1 MGTSRGTPREYPH
14 TNRRKPS
21 KVVPAHQPPTHSL
34 AISTTVEMSCCVCWT
49 CVPQGTIQVIQQRGK
64 FQKFADPGCHWVI
77 PCVCQEVAGAL
88 STRVQALDV
97 AVETKTKDNVFVTII
112 VSTQYMVLRE
122 SSRMYDAFY
131 KLTDSREQIRSY
143 IFDVVR
149 STVPRINLDDVFTTK
164 EEIAS
169 EVKSMLEKAMTEF
182 GYAII
187 QTLVT
192 DIAPDQKVKIA
203 MNEINAAQ
211 RQRVAAQDR
220 AEAEKIMVV
229 KAAEADAEAKY
240 LAGTGIARQ
249 RQAIINGLK
258 ESVVH
263 FQSDVEGINS
273 KDVMEMMMMT
283 QYFDTMK
290 EIGMSSGS
298 NTVFVPSGPGAVA
311 DTAAAVRNGI
321 MQGQVGTMGH

>member
-1 MGTSRGTPREYPH
+1 
-14 TNRRKPS
+14 
-21 KVVPAHQPPTHSL
+21 
-34 AISTTVEMSCCVCWT
+34 MSCQCWT
-49 CVPQGTIQVIQQRGK
+49 CVPQGTVQVIQQWGK
-64 FQKFADPGCHWVI
+64 FLKFAEPGCHVLV
-77 PCVCQEVAGAL
+77 PCLGHEIAGAL
-88 STRVQALDV
+88 STRIQSLDV

-164 EEIAS
+164 EEIAM

-192 DIAPDQKVKIA
+192 DIAPDQNVKRA

-211 RQRVAAQDR
+211 RARVAAQDR
-220 AEAEKIMVV
+220 AEADKIMVV
-229 KAAEADAEAKY
+229 KAAEADAESVRRLDERRIAAVDAEEAEMDRILAKIN
-240 LAGTGIARQ
+240 T
-249 RQAIINGLK
+249 NGLASLD
-258 ESVVH
+258 EQERAVLDAATRRRRERPAPEDSGD
-263 FQSDVEGINS
+263 SD
-273 KDVMEMMMMT
+273 
-283 QYFDTMK
+283 
-290 EIGMSSGS
+290 
-298 NTVFVPSGPGAVA
+298 
-311 DTAAAVRNGI
+311 R
-321 MQGQVGTMGH
+321 

>member
-1 MGTSRGTPREYPH
+1 M
-14 TNRRKPS
+14 
-21 KVVPAHQPPTHSL
+21 
-34 AISTTVEMSCCVCWT
+34 
-49 CVPQGTIQVIQQRGK
+49 
-64 FQKFADPGCHWVI
+64 
-77 PCVCQEVAGAL
+77 AGAL

-131 KLTDSREQIRSY
+131 KLTTQEQIRSY

-164 EEIAS
+164 EEIAI
-169 EVKSMLEKAMTEF
+169 EVKNMLEKAMTEF
-182 GYAII
+182 GYTII

-192 DIAPDQKVKIA
+192 DIAPDHKVKTA

-211 RQRVAAQDR
+211 RARVAAQDR

-263 FQSDVEGINS
+263 FQAEVDGINS

-290 EIGMSSGS
+290 EVGCS
-298 NTVFVPSGPGAVA
+298 NGNSTIFVPSGPGAVA
-311 DTAAAVRNGI
+311 DTAAAVRSGI
-321 MQGQVGTMGH
+321 MQGNAMMGK

>member
-1 MGTSRGTPREYPH
+1 
-14 TNRRKPS
+14 
-21 KVVPAHQPPTHSL
+21 
-34 AISTTVEMSCCVCWT
+34 
-49 CVPQGTIQVIQQRGK
+49 VIQTWGK
-64 FQKFADPGCHWVI
+64 FKKFAEPGCHCIV
-77 PCVCQEVAGAL
+77 PCCGDEIAGAL
-88 STRVQALDV
+88 STRIQSLDV
-97 AVETKTKDNVFVTII
+97 ACETKTKDNVFVTII
-112 VSTQYMVLRE
+112 VSTQYMVLKDPE
-122 SSRMYDAFY
+122 RMYDAFY

-164 EEIAS
+164 EEIAV

-182 GYAII
+182 GYSII

-203 MNEINAAQ
+203 MNEINAAA

-240 LAGTGIARQ
+240 LQGTGIARQ
-249 RQAIINGLK
+249 RQAIINGLR
-258 ESVVH
+258 ESVVN
-263 FQSDVEGINS
+263 FQAEVSDINS

-290 EIGMSSGS
+290 EIGTSK
-298 NTVFVPSGPGAVA
+298 NTNTIFVPAGPGAVA
-311 DTAAAVRNGI
+311 DAASQIRAGI
-321 MQGQVGTMGH
+321 MQGQAAAPR